1 MSLTKSDWE
10 AVRAAAE
17 EALSSQLARDLL
29 VLAMIDVLL
38 EDMNGSRDTEEGT
51 LESNTGTDAS

>member
-38 EDMNGSRDTEEGT
+38 EDLNDASDPEAGHLETGEGT
-51 LESNTGTDAS
+51 EPS

>member
-1 MSLTKSDWE
+1 MSLTRADWE
-10 AVRAAAE
+10 AVKESAE
-17 EALSSQLARDLL
+17 QALSAQLARDLL

-51 LESNTGTDAS
+51 VESDTGTDAS

>member
-38 EDMNGSRDTEEGT
+38 EDLN
-51 LESNTGTDAS
+51 DASDPEAGHLETSEGPEPS